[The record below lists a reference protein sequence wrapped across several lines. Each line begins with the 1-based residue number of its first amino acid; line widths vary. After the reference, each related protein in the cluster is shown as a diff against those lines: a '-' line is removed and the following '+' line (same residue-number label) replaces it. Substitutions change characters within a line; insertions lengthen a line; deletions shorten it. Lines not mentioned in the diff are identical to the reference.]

1 MRLSAL
7 GDSINAFGFIGG
19 LKKADPSL
27 NVSIVIDKRFTSMFK
42 DANNNDL
49 IPLYTVDFKNEGL
62 KNILSLKTE
71 LNSLLLLRFLI

>member
-19 LKKADPSL
+19 LKKADPNL

-49 IPLYTVDFKNEGL
+49 IPLYTVDFKHEGL
-62 KNILSLKTE
+62 KSILSLKTE